1 MSQPAAPIRSL
12 PILKAF
18 AHMFS
23 GMTAHWQ
30 PALKLALPWLLLTT
44 VLNIW
49 SFKTHP
55 PSASSLA
62 DFNLNWTDWVIVALS
77 LIASSSLAVSWHRF
91 ILIDAP
97 LKDVPVFRVDRLV
110 WLYLGRI
117 LTILLLCIVPLVAL
131 LVIANF
137 IPPIVQPLIF
147 ALFLQLTVFGYRMS
161 VSLPALAIGESKIGI
176 RNALEFTRHNNL
188 RIFGLIALTY
198 LVLIIVFLGFVM
210 IIAALQT
217 MQPNLALLG
226 SFLLG
231 IPVLFFNMLLTTN
244 LLTSLYGFFIQ
255 KRDF

>member
-1 MSQPAAPIRSL
+1 MSQPLAPFRQL

-18 AHMFS
+18 GHMFS
-23 GMTAHWQ
+23 GIAAHWR
-30 PALKLALPWLLLTT
+30 PALKLALPWMLLTT

-55 PSASSLA
+55 PSTNPLA
-62 DFNLNWTDWVIVALS
+62 DFNLNWTDWLIVAAS

-97 LKDVPVFRVDRLV
+97 LRDVPVFRMDRLV

-117 LTILLLCIVPLVAL
+117 LAIFLLCMVPLVAL
-131 LVIANF
+131 LVVGNMVARLLE
-137 IPPIVQPLIF
+137 PVIF
-147 ALFLQLTVFGYRMS
+147 ALFLQLTIFGYRMS
-161 VSLPALAIGESKIGI
+161 ISLPALAIGETKIGI
-176 RNALEFTRHNNL
+176 REALELTRRNNL

-198 LVLIIVFLGFVM
+198 LVLIIVFLGFVVV
-210 IIAALQT
+210 IGTLQS
-217 MQPNLALLG
+217 MQPNIALLG

-231 IPVLFFNMLLTTN
+231 IPVLFFHMLLTTN
-244 LLTSLYGFFIQ
+244 LLTSLYGFFVQ